1 MRSKEKISY
10 FYDGDVGSVYF
21 GPNHPMKPHRLC
33 MTHHL
38 VLAYGLHNKM
48 EVYRPHKA
56 YPVELAQFHSADYVE
71 FLNRITPDT
80 QNLFPSEMARYNL
93 GEDCPVFDNLFEFC
107 QIYAGGTIDAARRLN
122 NQLCD
127 IAINWAGGL
136 HHAKKC
142 AASGFCYINDLV
154 LGILELLKY
163 HPRVLYIDIDVHHGD
178 GVEEAFYFTDRV
190 MTVSF
195 HKYGDKFFPGT
206 GDLKGKEMEDSIP

>member
-1 MRSKEKISY
+1 MPAKDRVSY
-10 FYDGDVGSVYF
+10 FYDGDVGSVYY

-33 MTHHL
+33 MTHNL

-56 YPVELAQFHSADYVE
+56 YPVELAQFHSTDYID
-71 FLNRITPDT
+71 FLHRITPNM
-80 QNLFPSEMARYNL
+80 QEQYAKELLRYNM

-107 QIYAGGTIDAARRLN
+107 QIYAGGTIDAAHRLN
-122 NQLCD
+122 YGLCD

-142 AASGFCYINDLV
+142 EASGFCYVNDLV

-163 HPRVLYIDIDVHHGD
+163 HARVLYIDIDVHHGD
-178 GVEEAFYFTDRV
+178 GVEEAFYLTDR
-190 MTVSF
+190 
-195 HKYGDKFFPGT
+195 
-206 GDLKGKEMEDSIP
+206 